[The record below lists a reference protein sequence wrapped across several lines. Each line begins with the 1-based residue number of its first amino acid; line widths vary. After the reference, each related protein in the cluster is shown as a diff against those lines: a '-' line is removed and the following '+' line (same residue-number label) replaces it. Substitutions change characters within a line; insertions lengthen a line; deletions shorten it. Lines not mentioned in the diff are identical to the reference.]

1 MTNAN
6 DWWLGC
12 VLGGAVGDALGA
24 PVEFDSLA
32 SIRRRADAD
41 RLTAW
46 PVGAGAV
53 TDDTQMTLFTLE
65 GLIRASVAARSGQP
79 SDPGAGPAPDAVQSL
94 YRAYLRWLMTQD
106 GPGSAGGDDGWLV
119 SKKLLH
125 HQRAPGLT
133 CLSALRSGRA
143 GAPGHPLN
151 NSKGCGGVMRAA
163 PCGLMTDDPEQA
175 FDLGCASAALTHG
188 HPSGWYPAGALAAT
202 VCIEVR
208 GSALP
213 EAVNAARCLLDSR
226 RGAGETAEALDSA
239 VGMAGRRRHLTPEDL
254 EMLGAGWVGEEALA
268 IAVACALTAA
278 DRGPGWSTPA
288 EALLLA
294 ASHSGDSDSTAAI
307 AGNLLGAAWGMA
319 AFPEQWFRVIDV
331 REIVE
336 ELVTDAW
343 FEWTAAQTSEPL
355 DEAWRRRYPPG

>member
-1 MTNAN
+1 MPVVTVTNAN
-6 DWWLGC
+6 DRWLGC

-32 SIRRRADAD
+32 SIRRQEGTD
-41 RLTAW
+41 RLTTW
-46 PVGAGAV
+46 PAGAGAV

-79 SDPGAGPAPDAVQSL
+79 ADPVQAL
-94 YRAYLRWLMTQD
+94 HRAYLRWLATQD
-106 GPGSAGGDDGWLV
+106 GLGSAAGDGGWLV
-119 SKKLLH
+119 GKKVLH
-125 HQRAPGLT
+125 HQRAPGVT

-143 GAPGHPLN
+143 GAAGDPLN

-163 PCGLMTDDPEQA
+163 PCGLMAEDPERA
-175 FDLGCASAALTHG
+175 FELGCASAALTHG
-188 HPSGWYPAGALAAT
+188 HPSGWYPAGVLAAT
-202 VCIEVR
+202 VCIEAR
-208 GSALP
+208 GTALP
-213 EAVNAARCLLDSR
+213 EAVKAARGLLHRR
-226 RGAGETAEALDSA
+226 RGAGETAEALARA
-239 VGMAGRRRHLTPEDL
+239 VGVAGLRRHMRPEDL

-278 DRGPGWSTPA
+278 DQGPEWSTPA
-288 EALLLA
+288 EAILLA

-319 AFPEQWFRVIDV
+319 ALPEQWLRAIDV
-331 REIVE
+331 REIAE
-336 ELVTDAW
+336 KLVNDAW
-343 FEWTAAQTSEPL
+343 AEWTAAKAGDPV